1 MIHRT
6 LWRIDG
12 PTNFSAV
19 DHERFAAGIRLH
31 VIHSPLTTITMQI
44 GAQQRSY
51 LVLEG
56 CMGCPRDQCRLGCP
70 TALFRRLFQSCVT
83 GATLTAVAP
92 PQGLVS
98 RPYTR
103 SIFAWPDTHA
113 QSLDS
118 AFAFLQPWGDA
129 RIMVHWRRY
138 GAHICGSALL
148 LASADGPDPT
158 SALRECNWHV
168 LALPSRMVTRWHQA
182 ATPSG
187 LPFGVPWQ
195 QPLFL
200 MVPTCP
206 DSEPSL
212 QIASSGANQSP
223 DGAPVS
229 QEGMRQ

>member
-12 PTNFSAV
+12 AAESSAV
-19 DHERFAAGIRLH
+19 DHERLAAGMRLH
-31 VIHSPLTTITMQI
+31 VIHSPLTTLTMQI
-44 GAQQRSY
+44 DAQQRSY
-51 LVLEG
+51 LVLDG
-56 CMGCPRDQCRLGCP
+56 CVGCLRDQCRVGCP
-70 TALFRRLFQSCVT
+70 AALFRRLFQSCVT
-83 GATLTAVAP
+83 GATLTAVPP
-92 PQGLVS
+92 PQGLAC

-103 SIFAWPDTHA
+103 GSFAWPDTHT
-113 QSLDS
+113 QPLDS
-118 AFAFLQPWGDA
+118 TLLRPWADA

-148 LASADGPDPT
+148 LVSADGPDPM

-212 QIASSGANQSP
+212 QIASSRANQSP

-229 QEGMRQ
+229 QEDMPQ

>member
-6 LWRIDG
+6 LWRIDD
-12 PTNFSAV
+12 TADTIAI
-19 DHERFAAGIRLH
+19 DHERLAAGMRLH

-92 PQGLVS
+92 PQGLAS
-98 RPYTR
+98 RSYTR
-103 SIFAWPDTHA
+103 GIFAWPDTHA

-118 AFAFLQPWGDA
+118 AFLQPWEDA

-148 LASADGPDPT
+148 LTSADNPDPT
-158 SALRECNWHV
+158 SVLRERHWNT
-168 LALPSRMVTRWHQA
+168 LPMPMRLVTRWHQA
-182 ATPSG
+182 ATPPG
-187 LPFGVPWQ
+187 LPFGMPWRQ
-195 QPLFL
+195 SLFL
-200 MVPTCP
+200 LLPSCGEPTQTLS
-206 DSEPSL
+206 SESSSSESSA
-212 QIASSGANQSP
+212 IASVRGA
-223 DGAPVS
+223 
-229 QEGMRQ
+229 